1 MFRKAVTDGIA
12 GDGLTIVEVVTDRRQ
27 NVAQHRAVS
36 AGGGSPPEGAGCER
50 RRVR

>member
-1 MFRKAVTDGIA
+1 MFRKAVADGIA

-36 AGGGSPPEGAGCER
+36 AAVAARLKERAASGGA
-50 RRVR
+50 